1 MLHVCD
7 IAKSSCN
14 IHVLHESLTARPS
27 AEQGSCSALGL
38 FFFFLVL
45 VVTHTK
51 SFLAKI
57 IVVGTFNHATH
68 LMFLFGKSC

>member
-38 FFFFLVL
+38 FCFFF
-45 VVTHTK
+45 
-51 SFLAKI
+51 FG
-57 IVVGTFNHATH
+57 VGGYAYQIF
-68 LMFLFGKSC
+68 FGQNNSGRDF